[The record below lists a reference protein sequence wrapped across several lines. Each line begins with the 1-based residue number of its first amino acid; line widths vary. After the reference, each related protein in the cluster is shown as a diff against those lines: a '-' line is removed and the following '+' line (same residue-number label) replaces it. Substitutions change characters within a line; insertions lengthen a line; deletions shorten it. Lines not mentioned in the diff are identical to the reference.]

1 MATSTKQNLSLG
13 KLRRAVDGN
22 NSYTAAASM
31 SQMSGSSATSP
42 APVKM
47 SDFSISAVN
56 EGLSGFEYLFEQTAE
71 NYEMEFSNEGG
82 LFNKRIANRTENL
95 SWSFDGNLDVTIGS
109 ADYIAQVTAGSIT
122 NTGGAVAGT
131 FNQSGSLKAKFAED
145 GQSDGFN
152 DHATRYNTSVSKS
165 IEIVDTYGGVPSCL
179 LFGSMVS
186 KSDGTT
192 IKVEDLN
199 IGDEILTVSLQGSTD
214 ESSGDW
220 ENDTFNKS
228 GSFTSNTTTIKRVM
242 YEFSNSYYNI
252 NNGQELITGE
262 HHMLYREAGNE
273 NWVWKTAPTF
283 QVGDYLMDRQGNEV
297 AISSLEINQN
307 PDGYEVVQLDVEP
320 DDFYIGQTFL
330 VHNKGSNDEPTYPT
344 TQWQN
349 AAGDFNLHLLDAD
362 TSISGEGV
370 VSAVKTIGLANGSGN
385 SSFSCQQPSNGNI
398 ELKVSVSTSGDPGV
412 NGTGNSA
419 TGFGNNQNSVAAAS
433 TYFMRFQLIE
443 TKANPG
449 DLDAEDRTITITNN
463 GVSNTDID
471 INCRFES
478 L

>member
-31 SQMSGSSATSP
+31 SQMSGSSSTSP

-71 NYEMEFSNEGG
+71 NYEMEFSNEGS

-122 NTGGAVAGT
+122 NTDGAIAGT

-186 KSDGTT
+186 KSDGSVV
-192 IKVEDLN
+192 KVEDLN
-199 IGDEILTVSLQGSTD
+199 IGDSILTVSLQGSTD
-214 ESSGDW
+214 ESVGDW
-220 ENDTFNKS
+220 KNDVFNQS
-228 GSFTSNTTTIKRVM
+228 GSFTPHSSSVQRVL

-262 HHMLYREAGNE
+262 HHMLYRQAGNE
-273 NWVWKTAPTF
+273 N
-283 QVGDYLMDRQGNEV
+283 
-297 AISSLEINQN
+297 
-307 PDGYEVVQLDVEP
+307 
-320 DDFYIGQTFL
+320 
-330 VHNKGSNDEPTYPT
+330 
-344 TQWQN
+344 
-349 AAGDFNLHLLDAD
+349 
-362 TSISGEGV
+362 
-370 VSAVKTIGLANGSGN
+370 
-385 SSFSCQQPSNGNI
+385 
-398 ELKVSVSTSGDPGV
+398 
-412 NGTGNSA
+412 
-419 TGFGNNQNSVAAAS
+419 
-433 TYFMRFQLIE
+433 
-443 TKANPG
+443 
-449 DLDAEDRTITITNN
+449 
-463 GVSNTDID
+463 
-471 INCRFES
+471 
-478 L
+478 